1 MLSDSEQRR
10 LRGLEHGLE
19 QDAPR
24 VAARLRS
31 FGRAWLLF
39 RSALA
44 VLAGIAGVAFLCS
57 GAGWGCALFGAA
69 TVAVSYREITYR
81 VRQLWPSLEQS
92 QRNSHSR

>member
-10 LRGLEHGLE
+10 LRGLEHELE
-19 QDAPR
+19 QEAPR

-44 VLAGIAGVAFLCS
+44 VLAGTAGMAFLCS
-57 GAGWGCALFGAA
+57 GAGWGCALYG
-69 TVAVSYREITYR
+69 VAIVVVSGWEIKR
-81 VRQLWPSLEQS
+81 RLHQLRRSSEQS
-92 QRNSHSR
+92 ERTSHWR